1 MRRSHEVQRAAIA
14 DLGVVTWTARP
25 GDADWRVTTISR
37 GIEHMLGYS
46 RDEWRTEGFWIEKIH
61 EQDRDRVA
69 SHLERAWRAH
79 ARNAEICEYRILDAA
94 GQVHWLRT
102 SARRS
107 APRSRTLLGAH
118 VDITDEFQ
126 TLEAARLSAERLS
139 FVAAAANLRWWDEP
153 VTAQERATS
162 AALAS
167 LAGLDPR
174 RRTTPTEWLTRV
186 HPHDRDRYMQKV
198 EHWTRDDAEAAPP
211 PRALEAFSYRVRH
224 VDGSIRWI
232 TTTMARAH
240 ETGGL
245 GARVL
250 GAASDMT
257 AKVSMLKDLR
267 AAEQLYQDVW
277 NSMSAMAVVLDRNGT
292 IVEVNRAWLE
302 SARAQGRDDGY
313 VGTSYLDLAHRAATP
328 TDASTIAAA
337 NGLASVLHGRAPQFS
352 LDYRSERPG
361 EGNDRWFRMRVIA
374 LRRPARGAVVMHDD
388 ITDSV
393 AAEWSTKQ
401 HRDDLAH
408 LQRLATLGEL
418 ATSIAHELN
427 QPLTAIMAAASTAR
441 RLLRDAPDD
450 DLLNGIVAD
459 ILESVV
465 RAAEVVRRARAMV
478 RRDDPVLEPLAIN
491 NVVSDVARL
500 IGSDLVIRQV
510 ALTLDLDAT
519 VASVRGDR
527 VQLQQVFLNLLLNA
541 IDAVSDLPGAAR
553 NIIVTTRAHGVGQIA
568 VVIRDTGPGIPPAL
582 GDRVFE
588 PFVTT
593 KRQGTGLGLAIV
605 RAIVQAH
612 NGQIR
617 METPEEGGA
626 AFRVVLPAC

>member
-1 MRRSHEVQRAAIA
+1 MRRSQEVRRATIA
-14 DLGVVTWTARP
+14 DLGVVSWTARP

-46 RDEWRTEGFWIEKIH
+46 RDEWRTEGFWIAQIH
-61 EQDRDRVA
+61 DQDRARVA
-69 SHLERAWRAH
+69 SHLEQAWRA
-79 ARNAEICEYRILDAA
+79 RGRIAEICEYRIFDVV

-102 SARRS
+102 SVRRS
-107 APRSRTLLGAH
+107 SPRSRTLLGAH
-118 VDITDEFQ
+118 LDITDEFQ

-139 FVAAAANLRWWDEP
+139 FVAAAAKLQWWDEP
-153 VTAQERATS
+153 VTVQERATS

-167 LAGLDPR
+167 LAGLDPK

-186 HPHDRDRYMQKV
+186 HPQDRERYV
-198 EHWTRDDAEAAPP
+198 RNIEHWTRDDVDAASSS
-211 PRALEAFSYRVRH
+211 RSLEAFSYRVRH

-232 TTTMARAH
+232 TTTMARTP

-257 AKVSMLKDLR
+257 AKVAMLKDLR

-277 NSMSAMAVVLDRNGT
+277 NSISAMAVVLDRNGT

-302 SARAQGRDDGY
+302 SARAEGRDDGY
-313 VGTSYLDLAHRAATP
+313 VGTSYLDVAHRAATAG
-328 TDASTIAAA
+328 DASMVAAA
-337 NGLASVLHGRAPQFS
+337 KGLTSVLHGRAPHFA
-352 LDYRSERPG
+352 LDYRSHRPG
-361 EGNDRWFRMRVIA
+361 DANDRWFRMRIIP
-374 LRRPARGAVVMHDD
+374 LHRPARGAVVMHDD

-408 LQRLATLGEL
+408 MQRLATLGEL

-491 NVVSDVARL
+491 DVVSDVARL
-500 IGSDLVIRQV
+500 VGSDLVIRQV
-510 ALTLDLDAT
+510 ALTLNLDPM
-519 VASVRGDR
+519 VARVQGDR

-541 IDAVSDLPGAAR
+541 IDAVSDLPRSAR
-553 NIIVTTRAHGVGQIA
+553 NIVVSTRTHGMGQIA
-568 VVIRDTGPGIPPAL
+568 IVVRDTGPGIPQAL

-617 METPEEGGA
+617 VETPEEGGA